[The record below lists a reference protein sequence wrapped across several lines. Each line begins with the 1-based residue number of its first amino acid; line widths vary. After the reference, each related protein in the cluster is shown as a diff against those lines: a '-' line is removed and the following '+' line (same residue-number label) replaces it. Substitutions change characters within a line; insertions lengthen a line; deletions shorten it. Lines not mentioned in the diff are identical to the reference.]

1 MGYLPLDNGRKI
13 QFLDII
19 SDSTINTISINEN
32 IPLPQIRSSGKSTQL
47 DLGITLLD
55 SVPKLF
61 GMKSISDIV
70 HTGRVYF
77 KNNKVIEPGED
88 PTPLSIVSYY
98 FKNFYYTEYGNTA
111 INNMEDGKLV
121 FYIARYYGQKYGNA
135 ESFIGIKFGF
145 GFFFE
150 ADNAKI
156 LFDMTDPQD
165 TGGGGLILP
174 ASPQVIEPEW
184 SFLPIVYSADSISTS
199 GLAVFSSVFNK
210 ASLTKGEQ
218 YKNTSSIYGLFNRK
232 FESNLWSYPTKYFNY
247 TMYNSREGSLVS
259 KYCEKHISTRYE
271 NIYYYQGIVLSGWL
285 VMPPIPIEL
294 RGTEYDIQLG
304 PYTPYS
310 PYDPADPS
318 TSGGGDG
325 SFDNKSDPV
334 DFTELPSLSVVDS
347 GFAGLFK
354 PTLSQLNALANY
366 LWNED
371 INFDQL
377 KKLVANPIDLL
388 ISLTIMPVDPP
399 TAGSENIKVGFI
411 DTGISI
417 NKIENQYMAI
427 DFGSLE
433 VKEYYGNAL
442 DYSPYT
448 KISIYLPYIGLKQ
461 LNTDDVMKKTLA
473 LRYNVD
479 LFTGACVAE
488 IKAGESVL
496 YTFTGNIANQIP
508 LNAESF
514 NSFLSGLIQAA
525 ASVGVAIAS
534 HGTSV
539 ATQGAAEAGEATAM
553 AARGAQ
559 TASNLASMNAALTSA
574 GAVATSK
581 PDILHSGS
589 MTANNGYLSGKTP
602 YLIYEVPRA
611 CIPENYQTFVGY
623 PSNITKALSEVTGFT
638 VVDSIHL
645 ENIPAT
651 DRELAEI
658 ERLLKGGVIL

>member
-1 MGYLPLDNGRKI
+1 MASGYSPVSGIPENHYIPYTREITEDDLKSADIKYLYDPINFGENFIPVHVREVTEYVQGSSGHLYLSNGGLSAYLSYLRR
-13 QFLDII
+13 
-19 SDSTINTISINEN
+19 
-32 IPLPQIRSSGKSTQL
+32 LPQDPVVNQPYLYT
-47 DLGITLLD
+47 GI
-55 SVPKLF
+55 
-61 GMKSISDIV
+61 
-70 HTGRVYF
+70 
-77 KNNKVIEPGED
+77 
-88 PTPLSIVSYY
+88 
-98 FKNFYYTEYGNTA
+98 
-111 INNMEDGKLV
+111 
-121 FYIARYYGQKYGNA
+121 NA
-135 ESFIGIKFGF
+135 ESRATKGIGSYNYYITYIPSAQDKSAPGDSTASTNLILIPFLIKGTINGEEFSGNDSKSLVF
-145 GFFFE
+145 AAASKLGSFE
-150 ADNAKI
+150 DIMSITQNFDRWSAQSLGYIPWKYGTYNLDPERFPSYITPSPILMSMLYNVKI
-156 LFDMTDPQD
+156 LDKPQ
-165 TGGGGLILP
+165 
-174 ASPQVIEPEW
+174 
-184 SFLPIVYSADSISTS
+184 
-199 GLAVFSSVFNK
+199 
-210 ASLTKGEQ
+210 
-218 YKNTSSIYGLFNRK
+218 
-232 FESNLWSYPTKYFNY
+232 
-247 TMYNSREGSLVS
+247 
-259 KYCEKHISTRYE
+259 
-271 NIYYYQGIVLSGWL
+271 
-285 VMPPIPIEL
+285 IP
-294 RGTEYDIQLG
+294 G
-304 PYTPYS
+304 
-310 PYDPADPS
+310 PYDPAGPS

-334 DFTELPSLSVVDS
+334 DFTELPSLSVLNS
-347 GFAGLFK
+347 GFVGLFK
-354 PTLSQLNALANY
+354 PSLSQLNELANY

-371 INFDQL
+371 VDINQL
-377 KKLVANPIDLL
+377 RKLVANPLDLL

-399 TAGSENIKVGFI
+399 TAGSEEIKVGFWN
-411 DTGISI
+411 THISI

-623 PSNITKALSEVTGFT
+623 PSNITKTLSEVTGFT
-638 VVDSIHL
+638 VVDSVHL

>member
-1 MGYLPLDNGRKI
+1 MRYYKIDEWGYTKDFK
-13 QFLDII
+13 QYSII
-19 SDSTINTISINEN
+19 SPNKFNTICFFDRKTVETVLGVSLVDMDYDHAYHTIYRGEDSQDVFRKFYPLLVYAQSPSIILSSSSTYALLSDYLGYS
-32 IPLPQIRSSGKSTQL
+32 IPGQVGYGLSYALTIKWLETANLKYLKGVYAMRVSYEGSVE
-47 DLGITLLD
+47 DL
-55 SVPKLF
+55 
-61 GMKSISDIV
+61 
-70 HTGRVYF
+70 YF
-77 KNNKVIEPGED
+77 KVGNDVYDGVYPQGAAVGAFDIFVYDKDKPGAF
-88 PTPLSIVSYY
+88 SIVGIPYTVNDGDNSIKAPNNNSYNLSNSIVQSPNANLDK
-98 FKNFYYTEYGNTA
+98 FGVLFNSNHVYTETPP
-111 INNMEDGKLV
+111 L
-121 FYIARYYGQKYGNA
+121 
-135 ESFIGIKFGF
+135 
-145 GFFFE
+145 
-150 ADNAKI
+150 
-156 LFDMTDPQD
+156 
-165 TGGGGLILP
+165 LP
-174 ASPQVIEPEW
+174 
-184 SFLPIVYSADSISTS
+184 
-199 GLAVFSSVFNK
+199 G
-210 ASLTKGEQ
+210 
-218 YKNTSSIYGLFNRK
+218 
-232 FESNLWSYPTKYFNY
+232 
-247 TMYNSREGSLVS
+247 
-259 KYCEKHISTRYE
+259 
-271 NIYYYQGIVLSGWL
+271 
-285 VMPPIPIEL
+285 
-294 RGTEYDIQLG
+294 
-304 PYTPYS
+304 
-310 PYDPADPS
+310 PYDPAGPS

-334 DFTELPSLSVVDS
+334 DFTELPSLSVFNS
-347 GFAGLFK
+347 GFVGLFK
-354 PTLSQLNALANY
+354 PTLSQLNELANY
-366 LWNED
+366 LWNENLD
-371 INFDQL
+371 VEWL
-377 KKLVANPIDLL
+377 RKLFANPIDLL

-399 TAGSENIKVGFI
+399 TAGSETIKVGFR

-417 NKIENQYMAI
+417 NKLENQYMSI

-508 LNAESF
+508 LNAESY

-539 ATQGAAEAGEATAM
+539 ATQGAAEAGEVTAM

-623 PSNITKALSEVTGFT
+623 PSNITKALSEVSGFT

-645 ENIPAT
+645 ENVPAT
-651 DRELAEI
+651 DSELAEI

>member
-1 MGYLPLDNGRKI
+1 MDKLGYGNDFTQYPLFSEKHNNILGLPSKTDVETIFNISLPDDYQYSISTDRGTATFNKLLPLLVYG
-13 QFLDII
+13 QY
-19 SDSTINTISINEN
+19 ISIFGIGRIIKNKDSLN
-32 IPLPQIRSSGKSTQL
+32 LPGIEPVEQFTLGWAIMYRHFIRSSMTKQL
-47 DLGITLLD
+47 LNLYNSEIGLANNQNSLLYITINSNDLIPD
-55 SVPKLF
+55 KVSDMFYSVPAFFILCYDDTKQGNYFVLSSMYAT
-61 GMKSISDIV
+61 GDITDTSVSNGGSDWDLMNFM
-70 HTGRVYF
+70 F
-77 KNNKVIEPGED
+77 KK
-88 PTPLSIVSYY
+88 
-98 FKNFYYTEYGNTA
+98 
-111 INNMEDGKLV
+111 INDVNLITMLN
-121 FYIARYYGQKYGNA
+121 NA
-135 ESFIGIKFGF
+135 EYSETPPFV
-145 GFFFE
+145 
-150 ADNAKI
+150 
-156 LFDMTDPQD
+156 P
-165 TGGGGLILP
+165 
-174 ASPQVIEPEW
+174 SP
-184 SFLPIVYSADSISTS
+184 
-199 GLAVFSSVFNK
+199 
-210 ASLTKGEQ
+210 
-218 YKNTSSIYGLFNRK
+218 
-232 FESNLWSYPTKYFNY
+232 
-247 TMYNSREGSLVS
+247 
-259 KYCEKHISTRYE
+259 
-271 NIYYYQGIVLSGWL
+271 
-285 VMPPIPIEL
+285 
-294 RGTEYDIQLG
+294 
-304 PYTPYS
+304 S
-310 PYDPADPS
+310 PYDPAGPS

-334 DFTELPSLSVVDS
+334 DFTELPSLSVVNS

-354 PTLSQLNALANY
+354 PTLSQLNQLANY
-366 LWNED
+366 LWNEE
-371 INFDQL
+371 INLDQL

-399 TAGSENIKVGFI
+399 TAGSESIKVGFI

-417 NKIENQYMAI
+417 NKIENQYMTI

-461 LNTDDVMKKTLA
+461 LNTDDVMKKALA

-623 PSNITKALSEVTGFT
+623 PSNITKALSEVSGFT

-645 ENIPAT
+645 ENVPAT
-651 DRELAEI
+651 DSELAEI
-658 ERLLKGGVIL
+658 ERLLKGGIIL